1 MSKQAII
8 LATSW
13 MPKPLTNKEVRTLV
27 HEADVREF
35 DRIQFLLRQAG
46 IETGLVLRPIA
57 NTLSI
62 IFWALH
68 DSDYKLK
75 S

>member
-35 DRIQFLLRQAG
+35 DRVQFLLRQAG
-46 IETGLVLRPIA
+46 IETGRILSPIA

-68 DSDYKLK
+68 DRG
-75 S
+75 

>member
-1 MSKQAII
+1 
-8 LATSW
+8 

-35 DRIQFLLRQAG
+35 DRVQFLLRQAG
-46 IETGLVLRPIA
+46 IETGRILSPIA

-68 DSDYKLK
+68 DRG
-75 S
+75 